1 MDLSKYKV
9 KKISVPNT
17 SLHFAPETRK
27 LYERDVHT
35 PFLTSEDTYK
45 ELSKYLDFEEVSLEK
60 MDAFTKSYFRFMD
73 LSKIKKTWILKEN
86 DKNSLFYTNHYM
98 GNDKRIKICMYLD
111 AEDRILSNNSMLEC
125 YSIVVRGISKED
137 IENDYFKYC
146 TYLNSIYVLNLY
158 LANKL

>member
-1 MDLSKYKV
+1 
-9 KKISVPNT
+9 
-17 SLHFAPETRK
+17 
-27 LYERDVHT
+27 
-35 PFLTSEDTYK
+35 
-45 ELSKYLDFEEVSLEK
+45 
-60 MDAFTKSYFRFMD
+60 
-73 LSKIKKTWILKEN
+73 
-86 DKNSLFYTNHYM
+86 
-98 GNDKRIKICMYLD
+98 MYLD